1 MENKEVKVIDEKQV
15 DSMQKEIHRA
25 MKDFFAKEKK
35 VRIKIP
41 ADPLNPTNDSVTVQ
55 VNGYTF
61 LIKRGESVDVPES
74 IANILT
80 EAKYI

>member
-1 MENKEVKVIDEKQV
+1 MENKEVKAIDEKKV
-15 DSMQKEIHRA
+15 EAMHNEIHKA
-25 MKDFFAKEKK
+25 MQTAFAKEKK

-41 ADPLNPTNDSVTVQ
+41 VDALNPKDLTVTVQ

-61 LIKRGESVDVPES
+61 LIMRGETVEVPES
-74 IANILT
+74 IANILS

>member
-1 MENKEVKVIDEKQV
+1 MENKEIKAIDEKKV
-15 DSMQKEIHRA
+15 ETMHNEIHKA
-25 MKDFFAKEKK
+25 MKTAFAKEKK

-41 ADPLNPTNDSVTVQ
+41 VDALNPKDLNVTVQ

-61 LIKRGESVDVPES
+61 LIMRGETVEVPES
-74 IANILT
+74 IANILS

>member
-1 MENKEVKVIDEKQV
+1 MENKEVKAIDEKKV
-15 DSMQKEIHRA
+15 EVMQKEIHKA
-25 MKDFFAKEKK
+25 MKEAYAKEKK

-41 ADPLNPTNDSVTVQ
+41 VDVLNPEDLTVTVQ

-61 LIKRGESVDVPES
+61 LIKRNESVEVPES
-74 IANILT
+74 IANILS